1 MLHDEET
8 LKEDPFAPFKHLL
21 KVFYKFEGSQEI
33 KKEKEEESKSGV
45 SAPGDEILLAVAYTQ
60 TLTTFTQLEP
70 SYSNILFL
78 SDTAATAFDTD
89 IDQQFGLAKR
99 VYEET
104 LGLKDVKEFL
114 KRPEGTYRA
123 NYGEDDYGDEDDE
136 EKVLEDLNQKM
147 VSKDQP
153 AATQE

>member
-1 MLHDEET
+1 
-8 LKEDPFAPFKHLL
+8 
-21 KVFYKFEGSQEI
+21 
-33 KKEKEEESKSGV
+33 
-45 SAPGDEILLAVAYTQ
+45 
-60 TLTTFTQLEP
+60 LTTFTQLEP
-70 SYSNILFL
+70 SDSNILFL

-123 NYGEDDYGDEDDE
+123 NYEEDDYGDEDDE

-147 VSKDQP
+147 VSKEQP
-153 AATQE
+153 AATQEVPPADLAPSQKD

>member
-8 LKEDPFAPFKHLL
+8 LKEDPFSPFKHLL
-21 KVFYKFEGSQEI
+21 KVFFNFDSSQEI
-33 KKEKEEESKSGV
+33 KKEEEEESKSGD

-60 TLTTFTQLEP
+60 TLTTFTQIEP
-70 SYSNILFL
+70 SDSKILFL

-89 IDQQFGLAKR
+89 IDQQFGLAKH
-99 VYEET
+99 VYEYT

-114 KRPEGTYRA
+114 KRPDGTYQT

-147 VSKDQP
+147 VSKD
-153 AATQE
+153 

>member
-8 LKEDPFAPFKHLL
+8 LKEDPFVPFKHLL
-21 KVFYKFEGSQEI
+21 KVFFNFDTSQEI
-33 KKEKEEESKSGV
+33 KKEEEEESKSGD
-45 SAPGDEILLAVAYTQ
+45 SAPGHEILLAVAYTQ
-60 TLTTFTQLEP
+60 TLTTFTQAEQ
-70 SYSNILFL
+70 SESNILFL

-114 KRPEGTYRA
+114 KRPEGTYQTA
-123 NYGEDDYGDEDDE
+123 YGEDDYGDEEDE
-136 EKVLEDLNQKM
+136 GKVLEDLNQNM
-147 VSKDQP
+147 VSKD
-153 AATQE
+153 